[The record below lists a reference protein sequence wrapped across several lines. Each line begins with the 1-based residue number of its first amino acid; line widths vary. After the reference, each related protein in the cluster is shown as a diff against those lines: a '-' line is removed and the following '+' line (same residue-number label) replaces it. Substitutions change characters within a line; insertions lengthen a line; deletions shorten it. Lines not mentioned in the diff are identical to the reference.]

1 MQQKMPKQE
10 TMTQAHIR
18 KAQGAF
24 LLAHRMGL
32 IEDPSMEGLKARRQ
46 KHNEE
51 LRRMEQEGQRFY
63 GPHYFSAP
71 AYLQYE
77 LTRLKLDFVQ
87 PCEKVREGGYC
98 RISRSRRSGI
108 FTNRIEIC
116 SDAIMGIILPMRRCH
131 RSLRNGYGRMHMTS
145 LSATYYVSQRTGSD
159 ENDGRTCSTAFASL
173 SAVEDTGSTATVS
186 CWNGAVYFTDNIC
199 M

>member
-10 TMTQAHIR
+10 SMTQAHIR

-24 LLAHRMGL
+24 LL
-32 IEDPSMEGLKARRQ
+32 DPTMEGLETRRQ

-87 PCEKVREGGYC
+87 PCEKVREGGFC
-98 RISRSRRSGI
+98 PD
-108 FTNRIEIC
+108 FTEQEKRDFYEQNR
-116 SDAIMGIILPMRRCH
+116 DLF
-131 RSLRNGYGRMHMTS
+131 GRYHGDYF
-145 LSATYYVSQRTGSD
+145 TYEEVSQIIEKRLREDAYDKLIRDILCES
-159 ENDGRTCSTAFASL
+159 ENRQ
-173 SAVEDTGSTATVS
+173 
-186 CWNGAVYFTDNIC
+186 
-199 M
+199 